1 MYKKIIALIL
11 VALTLTACGGKGG
24 VEKFSYNIDDL
35 EISPPTSWE
44 NRVDGTQRRTAR
56 RVVAKDKIDTKRF
69 TIGSTTIDVDELS
82 EAVGDVSSSR
92 GHYNYDTNVILFTNV
107 ENKSEENLILNLL
120 DSSLKINGKQYKPL
134 VVIDDNYNSD
144 KLSEKFNGKV
154 VKSVALVVDKL
165 GMRSKKVETVEW
177 NIDAPTDN
185 DGNKVGK
192 DIRITI
198 PIRE

>member
-11 VALTLTACGGKGG
+11 IALTLTACGGKGG
-24 VEKFSYNIDDL
+24 VEKFSFDIDEL
-35 EISPPTSWE
+35 EVSPPTSWKNE
-44 NRVDGTQRRTAR
+44 DDGTQRRTAK
-56 RVVAKDKIDTKRF
+56 RVVVQDKIDTKRF
-69 TIGSTTIDVDELS
+69 KIGSTTIDVDEFCKPNGENSPYKDYL
-82 EAVGDVSSSR
+82 D
-92 GHYNYDTNVILFTNV
+92 YDTNVILFTNV

-144 KLSEKFNGKV
+144 KLDEKFNGKV

-198 PIRE
+198 PIR

>member
-1 MYKKIIALIL
+1 MYKKIITLIL

-44 NRVDGTQRRTAR
+44 NRSDGTQRRTAR
-56 RVVAKDKIDTKRF
+56 RAVAKDKIDTKRF

-82 EAVGDVSSSR
+82 EEVGDASSR

-144 KLSEKFNGKV
+144 KLDEKFNGKV

-198 PIRE
+198 PIR

>member
-1 MYKKIIALIL
+1 MYKKIITLIL

-24 VEKFSYNIDDL
+24 VEKFSLNIDDL
-35 EISPPTSWE
+35 EISPPTSWK
-44 NRVDGTQRRTAR
+44 NQDDGTQSRSAR
-56 RVVAKDKIDTKRF
+56 RVVVQDKIDTKRF
-69 TIGSTTIDVDELS
+69 KIGSTTIDVQETCKPN
-82 EAVGDVSSSR
+82 GDIDLYR
-92 GHYNYDTNVILFTNV
+92 DYLDYDTNVILFTNV
-107 ENKSEENLILNLL
+107 ENKTEENLILNLL
-120 DSSLKINGKQYKPL
+120 ESSLKINGKQYKPF

-198 PIRE
+198 PIR

>member
-11 VALTLTACGGKGG
+11 IALTLTACGGKGG
-24 VEKFSYNIDDL
+24 VEKFSFNIDEL
-35 EISPPTSWE
+35 EVSPPTSWKNE
-44 NRVDGTQRRTAR
+44 DDGTQRRTAR
-56 RVVAKDKIDTKRF
+56 RVVVQDKIDTKRF
-69 TIGSTTIDVDELS
+69 KIGSTTIDVDEFC
-82 EAVGDVSSSR
+82 EPNGEID
-92 GHYNYDTNVILFTNV
+92 YNRDYLDYDTNVILFTSV

-120 DSSLKINGKQYKPL
+120 DSSLKINGTQYKPL
-134 VVIDDNYNSD
+134 VVIDGNYNSD
-144 KLSEKFNGKV
+144 KLDEKFNGQVTKKV
-154 VKSVALVVDKL
+154 ILLVDNL

-198 PIRE
+198 PIR

>member
-11 VALTLTACGGKGG
+11 IVLTLTACGGKGG
-24 VEKFSYNIDDL
+24 VEKFSFNIDEL
-35 EISPPTSWE
+35 EVSPPTSWKNE
-44 NRVDGTQRRTAR
+44 DDGTQRRTAK
-56 RVVAKDKIDTKRF
+56 RVVVQDKIDTKRF
-69 TIGSTTIDVDELS
+69 KIGSTTIDVDEFCKPNGENSPYKDYL
-82 EAVGDVSSSR
+82 D
-92 GHYNYDTNVILFTNV
+92 YDTNVILFTNV

-134 VVIDDNYNSD
+134 VVIDGNYNSD
-144 KLSEKFNGKV
+144 KLDEKFNGQVTKKV
-154 VKSVALVVDKL
+154 ILLVDNL

-198 PIRE
+198 PVR

>member
-11 VALTLTACGGKGG
+11 IALTLTACGGKGG
-24 VEKFSYNIDDL
+24 VEKFSFDIDEL
-35 EISPPTSWE
+35 EVSPPTSWK
-44 NRVDGTQRRTAR
+44 NQDDGTQIRTAR
-56 RVVAKDKIDTKRF
+56 EVYVKEKIDTKKF
-69 TIGSTTIDVDELS
+69 TIGTGIISIDETS

-92 GHYNYDTNVILFTNV
+92 GHYNYETIISFSIDV
-107 ENKSEENLILNLL
+107 ENKTEENLILNLL

-134 VVIDDNYNSD
+134 ILIDGNHNSD
-144 KLSEKFNGKV
+144 KLDEKFNGKV
-154 VKSVALVVDKL
+154 AKNIFMFVNKL
-165 GMRSKKVETVEW
+165 DMRPKEVESVEW

-198 PIRE
+198 PIR

>member
-11 VALTLTACGGKGG
+11 IALTLTACGGKGG
-24 VEKFSYNIDDL
+24 VEKFSFNIDEL
-35 EISPPTSWE
+35 EVSPPTSWKNE
-44 NRVDGTQRRTAR
+44 DDGTQRRTAR
-56 RVVAKDKIDTKRF
+56 RVVVQDKIDTKRF
-69 TIGSTTIDVDELS
+69 KIGSTTIDVDEFCEPNGEIDLYR
-82 EAVGDVSSSR
+82 D
-92 GHYNYDTNVILFTNV
+92 YLDYDTNVILFTNV

-120 DSSLKINGKQYKPL
+120 DSSLKINGTQYKPL
-134 VVIDDNYNSD
+134 VVIDGNYDGD
-144 KLSEKFNGKV
+144 KLNEKFNGQVTKKV
-154 VKSVALVVDKL
+154 ILLVDNL

-198 PIRE
+198 PIR

>member
-11 VALTLTACGGKGG
+11 IALTLTACGGKSG
-24 VEKFSYNIDDL
+24 VEKFSFNIDDL
-35 EISPPTSWE
+35 EISPPTNWK
-44 NRVDGTQRRTAR
+44 NQKDGTQRRTAK
-56 RVVAKDKIDTKRF
+56 RVAVQDKIDTKRF
-69 TIGSTTIDVDELS
+69 TIGSTTIDVDEIC
-82 EAVGDVSSSR
+82 EPNGEID
-92 GHYNYDTNVILFTNV
+92 YNRDYLDYDTNVILITNV

-144 KLSEKFNGKV
+144 ELDEKFNGKV

-198 PIRE
+198 PIR

>member
-11 VALTLTACGGKGG
+11 IALTLTACGGKSG
-24 VEKFSYNIDDL
+24 VEKFSFNIDDL
-35 EISPPTSWE
+35 EISPPTNWK
-44 NRVDGTQRRTAR
+44 NQKGGTQRRTAKQINI
-56 RVVAKDKIDTKRF
+56 KDKIDTKRF
-69 TIGSTTIDVDELS
+69 IIGSTTIDVDEICKPNGEIDSYRDYL
-82 EAVGDVSSSR
+82 D
-92 GHYNYDTNVILFTNV
+92 YDTNVILFTNV

-144 KLSEKFNGKV
+144 KLDEKFNGKV

-198 PIRE
+198 PIR

>member
-1 MYKKIIALIL
+1 MYKKIITLIL

-24 VEKFSYNIDDL
+24 VEKFSFSIDEL
-35 EISPPTSWE
+35 EVSPPTNWKNE
-44 NRVDGTQRRTAR
+44 DDGTQRRTAKR
-56 RVVAKDKIDTKRF
+56 IVVQDKIDTKRF
-69 TIGSTTIDVDELS
+69 KIGSTTIDVDEIC
-82 EAVGDVSSSR
+82 EPNGEID
-92 GHYNYDTNVILFTNV
+92 YNRDYLDYDTNVILFTSV

-120 DSSLKINGKQYKPL
+120 DSSLKINGTQYKPL
-134 VVIDDNYNSD
+134 VVIDGNYDGD
-144 KLSEKFNGKV
+144 KLNEKFNGQVTKKV
-154 VKSVALVVDKL
+154 ILLVDNL

-198 PIRE
+198 PIR

>member
-1 MYKKIIALIL
+1 MYKKIIAIILI
-11 VALTLTACGGKGG
+11 ALTLTACGGKGG
-24 VEKFSYNIDDL
+24 VEKFSLNIDDL
-35 EISPPTSWE
+35 EISPPTSWK
-44 NRVDGTQRRTAR
+44 NQDDGTQSRSAR
-56 RVVAKDKIDTKRF
+56 RVVVQDKIDTKRF
-69 TIGSTTIDVDELS
+69 KIGSTTIDVQETCKPN
-82 EAVGDVSSSR
+82 GDIDLYR
-92 GHYNYDTNVILFTNV
+92 DYLDYDTNVILFTNV
-107 ENKSEENLILNLL
+107 ENKTEENLILNLL
-120 DSSLKINGKQYKPL
+120 ESSLKINGKQYKPF

-154 VKSVALVVDKL
+154 VKNVALVVDKL

-198 PIRE
+198 PIR